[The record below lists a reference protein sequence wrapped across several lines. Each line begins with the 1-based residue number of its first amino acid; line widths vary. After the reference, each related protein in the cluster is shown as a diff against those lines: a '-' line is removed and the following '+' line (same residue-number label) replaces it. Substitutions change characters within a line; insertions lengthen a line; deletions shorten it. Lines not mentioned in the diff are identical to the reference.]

1 MCHGKDHSRALI
13 SLLRCRPLGKEAHLV
28 ILYPQLPLEISSQQR
43 NTTVSEATASR
54 EGRPRVMSRVAILAR
69 RLLFVKLWCVCV
81 IFPYLRTVRVDAMFC
96 QTWAAVG
103 TLLGHPA
110 LNDSHTFGKSTFHP
124 LRMVSV
130 IHLRA
135 RGKGVFL
142 CHSDATVLRE
152 ETERDDVKAT
162 EVELTYAWRGW
173 QGISWAHRRYRSGVI
188 IKCMET
194 S

>member
-1 MCHGKDHSRALI
+1 
-13 SLLRCRPLGKEAHLV
+13 
-28 ILYPQLPLEISSQQR
+28 
-43 NTTVSEATASR
+43 
-54 EGRPRVMSRVAILAR
+54 
-69 RLLFVKLWCVCV
+69 
-81 IFPYLRTVRVDAMFC
+81 MFC

-130 IHLRA
+130 IFLRA
-135 RGKGVFL
+135 RGKEVFL
-142 CHSDATVLRE
+142 CHSEAELLVASCPHRSLVAVPTVLRE

-162 EVELTYAWRGW
+162 EVELTYAWRGC
-173 QGISWAHRRYRSGVI
+173 QGISWAHRKYRSGLI